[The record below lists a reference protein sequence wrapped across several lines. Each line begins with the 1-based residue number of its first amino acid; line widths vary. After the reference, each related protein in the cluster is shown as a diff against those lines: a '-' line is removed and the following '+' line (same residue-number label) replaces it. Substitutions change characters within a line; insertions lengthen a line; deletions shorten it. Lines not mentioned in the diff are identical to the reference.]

1 VTGRSWS
8 VERYADRLV
17 GSIVPLGTEAVPL
30 VEAFGRVVAKPIRA
44 VLPVPLFDNSAMDGF
59 AVCAQD
65 LDDATPGAP
74 VRLQVVGRQPAG
86 AVPDRRL
93 DRGEA
98 VRIMTGAPLPDGA
111 DRVVPVEATVSG
123 RFDDDPFVEVRPGS
137 KSNVRRAGEDIQAGT
152 GLARRRPRVANISTG
167 DEVAPAPSFAT
178 DATARI
184 PDSNAAYL
192 SAAVASVGAETC
204 IRLAATDDVADLESV
219 LDRAA
224 QVADLIIST
233 GGLGAGSHDFVRSVI
248 VDGCGADGAG
258 VVASVSMKPGR
269 PQAHGTWRGVPW
281 VALPG
286 NTTAAFVSFEMFV
299 RPVIDRLAG
308 RGASAKEGSHVLDE
322 AWSAPAGTV
331 RFVPLSFGD
340 EATSPGATIV
350 GSLHAAH
357 SLSAMFTSP
366 LIGVIGSDVGRLDR
380 GDVIRSLAPA

>member
-1 VTGRSWS
+1 
-8 VERYADRLV
+8 
-17 GSIVPLGTEAVPL
+17 
-30 VEAFGRVVAKPIRA
+30 
-44 VLPVPLFDNSAMDGF
+44 
-59 AVCAQD
+59 
-65 LDDATPGAP
+65 
-74 VRLQVVGRQPAG
+74 
-86 AVPDRRL
+86 
-93 DRGEA
+93 
-98 VRIMTGAPLPDGA
+98 
-111 DRVVPVEATVSG
+111 
-123 RFDDDPFVEVRPGS
+123 
-137 KSNVRRAGEDIQAGT
+137 
-152 GLARRRPRVANISTG
+152 
-167 DEVAPAPSFAT
+167 
-178 DATARI
+178 
-184 PDSNAAYL
+184 
-192 SAAVASVGAETC
+192 
-204 IRLAATDDVADLESV
+204 
-219 LDRAA
+219 
-224 QVADLIIST
+224 
-233 GGLGAGSHDFVRSVI
+233 VRSVI